1 MSVQWAKNVGYWHHA
16 HSFVR
21 GNWRNSQLSSPMLLQ
36 KCCHDMDMLQ
46 WLIGGK
52 CESVSSF
59 GRLSHFRSENAPEGS
74 TERCTDG
81 CRVEHECP
89 YSAIK
94 LYLNERDEWP
104 SKVVSL
110 EPTLE
115 ARMNALRNGPYGR
128 CVYRCDNDVVDHQVV
143 NLLFDNE
150 VTVNFTMTA
159 FTHQISR
166 SFKIMGTT
174 GELRG
179 HSLKNDIEIQHFSG
193 EYEKIRPQQVQG
205 A

>member
-1 MSVQWAKNVGYWHHA
+1 
-16 HSFVR
+16 
-21 GNWRNSQLSSPMLLQ
+21 
-36 KCCHDMDMLQ
+36 
-46 WLIGGK
+46 
-52 CESVSSF
+52 
-59 GRLSHFRSENAPEGS
+59 
-74 TERCTDG
+74 
-81 CRVEHECP
+81 
-89 YSAIK
+89 
-94 LYLNERDEWP
+94 
-104 SKVVSL
+104 
-110 EPTLE
+110 
-115 ARMNALRNGPYGR
+115 MNALRNGPYGR